1 LWSEGSDKNRFRGSM
16 CSREV
21 VDRRSGEVVVV
32 SYKLR
37 VLLGSRNRRVFLKVI
52 NMSGYELEQDLRL
65 MNLIDH

>member
-1 LWSEGSDKNRFRGSM
+1 M

-37 VLLGSRNRRVFLKVI
+37 VLLGSRNRQVFLKVI